1 MNTISKKIVA
11 IGGGHNGR
19 IKEDGTCT
27 PYETEPMDKEIVKLT
42 NKENPNFLF
51 LAHSQETEK
60 AQEEYFETMER
71 IYGKKFGCKCKHL
84 KSKDLYNKTQAEEM
98 VEWADII
105 YEGGG
110 NTLDMIKLWKE
121 TGFDKVLRKA
131 WENGKC

>member
-11 IGGGHNGR
+11 IGGGQNGR

-71 IYGKKFGCKCKHL
+71 
-84 KSKDLYNKTQAEEM
+84 NW
-98 VEWADII
+98 V
-105 YEGGG
+105 
-110 NTLDMIKLWKE
+110 
-121 TGFDKVLRKA
+121 
-131 WENGKC
+131 